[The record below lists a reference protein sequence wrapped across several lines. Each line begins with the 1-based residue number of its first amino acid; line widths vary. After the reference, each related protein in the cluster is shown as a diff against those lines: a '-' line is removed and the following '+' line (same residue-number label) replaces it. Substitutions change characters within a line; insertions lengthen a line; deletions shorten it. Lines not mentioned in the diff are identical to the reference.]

1 MIDLPAVQEYQDVLK
16 AAALVFL
23 ERHHCEHLGDDQQL
37 FERAVQHLVSDYDVL
52 TQTAEKLVHLACSD
66 MTAVCDRQRLDIVSS
81 TSTHTIIIDPATGS
95 AWSVPVSVIYER
107 ILNAPDNGRFR
118 VTTP

>member
-1 MIDLPAVQEYQDVLK
+1 MTDQPAVQQYQDMLK

-23 ERHHCEHLGDDQQL
+23 ERHQCEHLGDDQQL
-37 FERAVQHLVSDYDVL
+37 FDRAVQHLVTDYDVL
-52 TQTAEKLVHLACSD
+52 TTMAEKMVHLACSD
-66 MTAVCDRQRLDIVSS
+66 MSAVRDRQRLDIVSS
-81 TSTHTIIIDPATGS
+81 TSTHTVIIDPATGS

-118 VTTP
+118 LAAP

>member
-1 MIDLPAVQEYQDVLK
+1 MTNLPAVQEYQDRLK

-23 ERHHCEHLGDDQQL
+23 ERHHCEHLGDQQL
-37 FERAVQHLVSDYDVL
+37 FDRTVQHLVSDYDVL

-66 MTAVCDRQRLDIVSS
+66 MSAVRDRQRLDIVSC
-81 TSTHTIIIDPATGS
+81 TSTHTVIIDPATGK
-95 AWSVPVSVIYER
+95 AWAVPVSLIYER

-118 VTTP
+118 VAAP

>member
-1 MIDLPAVQEYQDVLK
+1 MTQLPAVQEYQDELK

-23 ERHHCEHLGDDQQL
+23 ERHHCEHLSDDQQL
-37 FERAVQHLVSDYDVL
+37 FDRAVQHLVSDYDVL

-66 MTAVCDRQRLDIVSS
+66 MSAVRDRQRLDIVSS
-81 TSTHTIIIDPATGS
+81 TSTHTVIIDPATGNVW
-95 AWSVPVSVIYER
+95 AVPVSLIYER

-118 VTTP
+118 VAAP